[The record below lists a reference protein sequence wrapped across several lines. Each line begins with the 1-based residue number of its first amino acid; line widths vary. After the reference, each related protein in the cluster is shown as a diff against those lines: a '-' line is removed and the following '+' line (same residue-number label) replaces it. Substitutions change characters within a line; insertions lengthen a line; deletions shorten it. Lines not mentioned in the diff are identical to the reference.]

1 MWRLNAVR
9 HKARGRNTAGEEF
22 RLKRREQEREFRQ
35 ARKDQQLVSKRL
47 IEEDEEEDEGAMD
60 TADSKLWKDQELV
73 ELLQG
78 VQHGGEKR
86 ASNLRTL
93 RKVLRSPEAQLILIG
108 LENSMQVLVGLLSGS
123 SAQCQLEAA
132 HCVHQLSSSTC
143 ARVGAA
149 CLPATPYLIT
159 YLSGQNAK
167 FTELCLYTLGN
178 LCAGNMAVR
187 DKVLAQG
194 IIPALAV
201 CIQRPNLA
209 VVEAV
214 GFIVAQLLQA
224 KDASEKIIPLVM
236 SSGLTLHLLA
246 ALQPQP
252 EYGMGAAI
260 EYAWCLHYLAC
271 CDKASEA
278 LISQGA
284 VSQCSSLLITL
295 GGAVATGNTEEG
307 IELLIWPLLRCVG
320 NLLAGSALECCASQ
334 LTDSRLLAA
343 LCILA
348 QTFLQPHPGLAR
360 ESLWVL
366 NNLTADSSVFSSA
379 VLYLSLVP
387 SLIQLLPFSKGI
399 NTMVLQVLAN
409 VAYQGTEYCVQLTHS
424 GLLPALCATLKMA
437 DPAVVTLSL
446 EVLCM
451 LLASS
456 SQAAEEFVKLGG
468 SAALEA
474 MRYNSQ
480 DELRLRA
487 SYLLEHHLP
496 AYSQS

>member
-224 KDASEKIIPLVM
+224 KDASEKIIP
-236 SSGLTLHLLA
+236 
-246 ALQPQP
+246 
-252 EYGMGAAI
+252 
-260 EYAWCLHYLAC
+260 
-271 CDKASEA
+271 DKASEA

>member
-399 NTMVLQVLAN
+399 NTMFWPLQ
-409 VAYQGTEYCVQLTHS
+409 
-424 GLLPALCATLKMA
+424 LC
-437 DPAVVTLSL
+437 
-446 EVLCM
+446 CM
-451 LLASS
+451 LACGNSVRCILNLEPG
-456 SQAAEEFVKLGG
+456 AAGPG
-468 SAALEA
+468 
-474 MRYNSQ
+474 
-480 DELRLRA
+480 
-487 SYLLEHHLP
+487 
-496 AYSQS
+496 

>member
-9 HKARGRNTAGEEF
+9 HKARDRNTAGEEF

-47 IEEDEEEDEGAMD
+47 IEEDEEEDEGSMD
-60 TADSKLWKDQELV
+60 TADSKLWNDQELV
-73 ELLQG
+73 ELFQG

-86 ASNLRTL
+86 TSNLRTL
-93 RKVLRSPEAQLILIG
+93 RKALRSPEAQLVVIG

-123 SAQCQLEAA
+123 SAQCQLEAT

-167 FTELCLYTLGN
+167 FT
-178 LCAGNMAVR
+178 
-187 DKVLAQG
+187 
-194 IIPALAV
+194 
-201 CIQRPNLA
+201 RPNLA

-214 GFIVAQLLQA
+214 GFVVAQLLQA

-246 ALQPQP
+246 ALQPHP

-260 EYAWCLHYLAC
+260 ECAWCLHYLAC
-271 CDKASEA
+271 CDKGFEA

-320 NLLAGSALECCASQ
+320 NLLAGGALECCGSQ

-348 QTFLQPHPGLAR
+348 QAFLQPHPGLAR
-360 ESLWVL
+360 ESLWAL

-409 VAYQGTEYCVQLTHS
+409 VAYQGTEYCVQLIHS
-424 GLLPALCATLKMA
+424 GLLPALCSTLKMA

-446 EVLCM
+446 EVLCL

-456 SQAAEEFVKLGG
+456 SQAAVKFVELGG
-468 SAALEA
+468 SVALEA

-496 AYSQS
+496 ASSQS

>member
-366 NNLTADSSVFSSA
+366 NNLTVDSSVFSSA

-456 SQAAEEFVKLGG
+456 SQAAEEFVRLGG